1 MVPELYKAMIMN
13 SFPPLDTLDE
23 KQACLSDI
31 AELRTFMVAFL
42 KVLDMHINSAETT
55 SVHFVSPLPT
65 PEEQDLRRMSSM
77 Y

>member
-1 MVPELYKAMIMN
+1 MGCLMCGVRGDIMQI
-13 SFPPLDTLDE
+13 LLDE

-42 KVLDMHINSAETT
+42 KVLDMHIKSAETT

-65 PEEQDLRRMSSM
+65 PEAQDLRRMSSM